1 MMKIFRMNNKLLS
14 QEVKLLQISNIYQ
27 TRMTISM
34 NNFKNSSL
42 IAKMKFPFTIRKV
55 RIEILTICLR
65 KIKINILVF
74 KIK

>member
-1 MMKIFRMNNKLLS
+1 MKIFRMNNKLLS
-14 QEVKLLQISNIYQ
+14 QEAKLLQISNIYQ

-34 NNFKNSSL
+34 NNFKNSTL